1 MVESK
6 LDSFIRSAEVVISR
20 CGGVRANGEVSSLR
34 TQEYSLQVIRETC
47 RRLHSLGFYL
57 ADVAGLTRKHIDA
70 VVGSWHKQGLTNKTI
85 QNQFSRIKI
94 FAGWLGKPWLVSEE
108 GAVGHLPGVDSKS
121 LRVRTVADAS
131 KSWTANGVD
140 LADVIK
146 RATMEDIRLGAML
159 TLGIAF
165 GLRKKEMLR
174 IKPWRAD
181 KGTSLEIDGSVAK
194 NGRYR
199 NIPFEAG
206 EFGEAQRLA
215 LDQAKKVC
223 RKYDPLGW
231 PGLSFKQNENKY
243 YYHLK
248 RLGITKFESG
258 VTGHGLRAEFSENL
272 LLLRELTP
280 PTLGGVKGQIDKA
293 QLDVIL
299 TEVQNKMGHN
309 DTHTSGA
316 YFGTFRASMH
326 VSGIGSRVGPVL
338 IVDADKDVFATLFC
352 NPPVVRLADGS
363 YKLRSEAD
371 IANTCITVVIETVDL
386 KDRQSSLL
394 DFIAKFP
401 NQSQKVERA
410 LLKAGLGKSPL

>member
-20 CGGVRANGEVSSLR
+20 CGGVRTNGEVSSIR

-57 ADVAGLTRKHIDA
+57 ADVSGLTRKHIDA
-70 VVGSWHKQGLTNKTI
+70 VIAAWHRQGLSNKTI

-94 FAGWLGKPWLVSEE
+94 FAGWLGKPWLVSED
-108 GAVGHLPGVDSKS
+108 GASGHLPGVDSKS

-199 NIPFEAG
+199 NMLETGGYI
-206 EFGEAQRLA
+206 QRLGA
-215 LDQAKKVC
+215 RGLPEETAADLIQGAATPTDVQRLDLLYKHMIGAARQHLGVKGVFFHLKVEKAATLEDY
-223 RKYDPLGW
+223 RVLVDPLG
-231 PGLSFKQNENKY
+231 N
-243 YYHLK
+243 
-248 RLGITKFESG
+248 
-258 VTGHGLRAEFSENL
+258 A
-272 LLLRELTP
+272 
-280 PTLGGVKGQIDKA
+280 
-293 QLDVIL
+293 
-299 TEVQNKMGHN
+299 
-309 DTHTSGA
+309 
-316 YFGTFRASMH
+316 
-326 VSGIGSRVGPVL
+326 
-338 IVDADKDVFATLFC
+338 
-352 NPPVVRLADGS
+352 
-363 YKLRSEAD
+363 
-371 IANTCITVVIETVDL
+371 
-386 KDRQSSLL
+386 
-394 DFIAKFP
+394 IAKAKGMDTANAFL
-401 NQSQKVERA
+401 KVARS
-410 LLKAGLGKSPL
+410 LTDD